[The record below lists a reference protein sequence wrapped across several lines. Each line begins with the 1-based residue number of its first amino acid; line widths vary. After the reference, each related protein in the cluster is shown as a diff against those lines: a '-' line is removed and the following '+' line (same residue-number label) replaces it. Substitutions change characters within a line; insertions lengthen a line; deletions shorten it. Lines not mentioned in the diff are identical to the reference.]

1 MLQAFILL
9 PFVALLYLPFLRL
22 AARWLSL
29 ERLSLGTAF
38 TLGMIL
44 GGTGLVAGSVALPF
58 VPEDRVLTAAVLALT
73 LLAVSSMICGY
84 YVVTPEGRSVGVRKG
99 FYLAAVSQALFAAT
113 LAGVGGLVVLLL
125 A

>member
-9 PFVALLYLPFLRL
+9 PFGSLLYLPFLRL

-44 GGTGLVAGSVALPF
+44 GGAGLVASLVALPF
-58 VPEDRVLTAAVLALT
+58 VPDDRALTAAVLGLT
-73 LLAVSSMICGY
+73 LLGVSSLICGY

>member
-9 PFVALLYLPFLRL
+9 PFGSLLYLPFLRL
-22 AARWLSL
+22 AARWLAL

-44 GGTGLVAGSVALPF
+44 GGAGLVAGSVALPF
-58 VPEDRVLTAAVLALT
+58 VPHDRALAAAVLSLT

-84 YVVTPEGRSVGVRKG
+84 YVVTPDGKSVGVRKG

-113 LAGVGGLVVLLL
+113 LAVVGGLAVLLF